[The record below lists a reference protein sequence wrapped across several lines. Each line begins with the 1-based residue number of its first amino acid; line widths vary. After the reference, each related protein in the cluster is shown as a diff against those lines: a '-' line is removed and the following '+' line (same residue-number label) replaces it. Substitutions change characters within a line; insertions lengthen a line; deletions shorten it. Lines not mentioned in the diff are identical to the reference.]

1 MTSDSGKEPDL
12 DALWDF
18 DLEEGAG
25 DPSVD
30 DRKVP
35 AGQRDTIRPPLPKHE
50 YVQAMMQLGDLDDP
64 DGRATSP
71 HRPASGLAERIGLV
85 LANEDELLL
94 AEDGDRPTMPGPDPE
109 ELMRA
114 RAEDDEGRHFF
125 DRIAKPS
132 AHPPPVPRKAAPPPP
147 PKAAGFRAASNL
159 AARSP
164 GALPI
169 PRAPSIPPGADL
181 DAAQRGTRPRGG
193 IPAAD
198 PIDVVPIVEPPS
210 RPGLSRTPSSGGGLR
225 LRKTTPQDRGF
236 MTERVTPVADDVAPS
251 SVVDNTRE
259 MLTRFESRNYG
270 GALVLAESVLFS
282 DPSNVEARRTAE
294 SCREKL
300 ADKYRT
306 SLGGPTWVPR
316 IAMTPDEVRVLA
328 LDHRAGFL
336 LSFVDGAMS
345 IEEVL
350 DGCSMPELDA
360 LRMMFELRQQGVI
373 EIDEPP
379 RRTGRRM

>member
-1 MTSDSGKEPDL
+1 
-12 DALWDF
+12 
-18 DLEEGAG
+18 
-25 DPSVD
+25 
-30 DRKVP
+30 
-35 AGQRDTIRPPLPKHE
+35 
-50 YVQAMMQLGDLDDP
+50 
-64 DGRATSP
+64 
-71 HRPASGLAERIGLV
+71 
-85 LANEDELLL
+85 
-94 AEDGDRPTMPGPDPE
+94 
-109 ELMRA
+109 MRA

-316 IAMTPDEVRVLA
+316 ISMTPDEVRVLA

-336 LSFVDGAMS
+336 LSFIDGAMS
-345 IEEVL
+345 LEEVL